1 MKIER
6 KIRYDAICYGNPYDV
21 LIPIQNSGDFLHYIE
36 YSPQNINPSIANNY
50 FKNDINFMNGLG
62 GCSGVFKDGKVL
74 RQFDWTYD
82 ESTQFIVKMKA
93 DPRFGVLHNS
103 IGMAFTT
110 PILSRQT
117 MQTILQY
124 GISHP
129 YFSVL
134 SYTLVDG
141 INDAGIYVQSNV
153 VPGEDLVVNINSGK
167 QDCCIQMMLVRF
179 LLDRLDKISN
189 LRSVLDELHLY
200 STTKINGYGIH
211 LMVADSKKS
220 CIIEFEN
227 DHYEILNQ
235 YPLISNFRLNRGF
248 EVQSLKEKDFSPVWD
263 TIEKNG
269 MGVERWEIMANFL
282 KNPEMDMFEL
292 RKKLNY
298 TNSYDNLAE
307 YPWVTEISHGD
318 EMTTQKALDFHL
330 NGKDSL
336 YYDDYVKAMKIMN
349 QKYRNRSRFS
359 HGMDKTWQTVHSCI
373 YDIKNRGGQIQIQ
386 EGSVGRLGWNFKI

>member
-82 ESTQFIVKMKA
+82 ESAQFIVRMNA
-93 DPRFGVLHNS
+93 DTRFGVLHNS

-117 MQTILQY
+117 MQTILHY

-129 YFSVL
+129 YFSIL
-134 SYTLVDG
+134 PYTLVDG

-153 VPGEDLVVNINSGK
+153 VPGEDLVVNINYGK

-200 STTKINGYGIH
+200 STNKINGYGIH

-227 DHYEILNQ
+227 DHYEISTR
-235 YPLISNFRLNRGF
+235 YPLISNFRVNRGF
-248 EVQSLKEKDFSPVWD
+248 RVHSIANEDFTPKWETV
-263 TIEKNG
+263 EPHG
-269 MGVERWEIMANFL
+269 MGVERWKIMSDFL
-282 KNPEMDMFEL
+282 KDPNGSFYDL
-292 RKKLNY
+292 RQKLRY
-298 TNSYDNLAE
+298 TNAYDDAVE
-307 YPWVTEISHGD
+307 YPWLTEISYGD
-318 EMTTQKALDFHL
+318 RFTTEKAFDVHI
-330 NGKDSL
+330 NGTTSQ
-336 YYDDYVKAMKIMN
+336 YYNDYSQAMKTMN
-349 QKYRNRSRFS
+349 EKYQKRSRLAK
-359 HGMDKTWQTVHSCI
+359 GTDRTWQTVHSCI
-373 YDIKNRGGQIQIQ
+373 YDIANLSGQIQIQ
-386 EGSVGRLGWNFKI
+386 ENDINAWNFKL